1 MITLENPQKLK
12 NTIEMLLARKQ
23 ELENT
28 RSISDIIN
36 DTFTQRW
43 SVIEETKRSEFSKKV
58 TRARLVVQLE
68 VALVNA
74 ISDYVSPEFIEE
86 LNVGLA
92 RVRMSD
98 DLKSLKGVYHK
109 YRDDVK
115 HRQVIKL
122 ISSIY
127 RYNILLSE
135 NDKTSYFYI
144 SRSNLKSVI
153 RYATLCPHC
162 GEIAKQ
168 ILQNIQRTKVVE
180 FPE

>member
-1 MITLENPQKLK
+1 MITLENPQQLK
-12 NTIEMLLARKQ
+12 TAIEMLLARKQ

-36 DTFTQRW
+36 DTFIQRW
-43 SVIEETKRSEFSKKV
+43 SAIEEIKQSEFSKKV
-58 TRARLVVQLE
+58 TKARLVVQLE

-92 RVRMSD
+92 RVRLSD
-98 DLKSLKGVYHK
+98 DLKSLKGIYHK

-135 NDKTSYFYI
+135 NDKTCYFYV

-168 ILQNIQRTKVVE
+168 ILQNIQRTKVVDL
-180 FPE
+180 PE